1 MTVSSSVWLQR
12 NDSIRLHGGNPGL
25 QGLQPTVPVGFAP
38 ALITGLAAEEREHT
52 AEGGTPRL
60 RDCSPM
66 CLCALPRL

>member
-1 MTVSSSVWLQR
+1 MAAEKRDHPFEGGMPRLQEVHH
-12 NDSIRLHGGNPGL
+12 NAPD
-25 QGLQPTVPVGFAP
+25 GFAA
-38 ALITGLAAEEREHT
+38 ALITGVAAEEREHT